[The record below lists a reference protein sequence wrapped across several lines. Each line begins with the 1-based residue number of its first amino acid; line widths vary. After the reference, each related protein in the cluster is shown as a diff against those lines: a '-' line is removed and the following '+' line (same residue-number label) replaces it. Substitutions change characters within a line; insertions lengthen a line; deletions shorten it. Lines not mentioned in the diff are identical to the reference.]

1 MSATVVRLFERNY
14 HDPMSFTP
22 DIVVTTEDSSRIL
35 MIVETKLTL
44 TDLERLESALKKY
57 MIGMGSPVGLI
68 VSPEQL
74 ALYRDRYTGRSEE
87 SVKRIGIYPM
97 PKMWTRFRP
106 VDSGSSESLQNRGLR
121 FEDAVQSWLEAL
133 PAAGVAK
140 DFSAETRDAL
150 MEYVLPA
157 VSEGT
162 VRAAGPR
169 ELRA

>member
-1 MSATVVRLFERNY
+1 
-14 HDPMSFTP
+14 MSFAP
-22 DIVVTTEDSSRIL
+22 DIVVTTEDPSRIL

-44 TDLERLESALKKY
+44 TDLDRLEPALKKY

-74 ALYRDRYTGRSEE
+74 VLYRDRYTGRSEE

-97 PKMWTRFRP
+97 PKTWTRFRP
-106 VDSGSSESLQNRGLR
+106 FDAASTESVQNRGLR
-121 FEDAVQSWLEAL
+121 FEEAVQSWLEAL

-140 DFSAETRDAL
+140 DFPPETKDAL
-150 MEYVLPA
+150 LEYVLPA